1 MEKLKYKKVGRRL
14 KVMQP
19 RIKIKSELPFGKYTI
34 PDQSKW
40 SFTVVID
47 LYSLSFIN
55 EEYVGEGGG
64 GAMRVALLSRK
75 GHPER
80 KEKEREMLTPD
91 DKVTI

>member
-1 MEKLKYKKVGRRL
+1 M
-14 KVMQP
+14 
-19 RIKIKSELPFGKYTI
+19 
-34 PDQSKW
+34 
-40 SFTVVID
+40 ID
-47 LYSLSFIN
+47 LYSLSLIN
-55 EEYVGEGGG
+55 EEYVGEGG

>member
-1 MEKLKYKKVGRRL
+1 M
-14 KVMQP
+14 
-19 RIKIKSELPFGKYTI
+19 
-34 PDQSKW
+34 
-40 SFTVVID
+40 ID
-47 LYSLSFIN
+47 LYSLSLIN

>member
-1 MEKLKYKKVGRRL
+1 M
-14 KVMQP
+14 
-19 RIKIKSELPFGKYTI
+19 
-34 PDQSKW
+34 
-40 SFTVVID
+40 ID

-55 EEYVGEGGG
+55 EEYVGEERGG

-80 KEKEREMLTPD
+80 QEKEREMRTSD

>member
-1 MEKLKYKKVGRRL
+1 M
-14 KVMQP
+14 
-19 RIKIKSELPFGKYTI
+19 
-34 PDQSKW
+34 
-40 SFTVVID
+40 ID

-55 EEYVGEGGG
+55 EEYVGEERG

-80 KEKEREMLTPD
+80 QEKEREMRTSD